1 MKLLVTG
8 GAGYIGGHT
17 VRSLLREGHDVVV
30 LDDLSLGRREV
41 VPDGVAF
48 IEGSTT
54 NPGALDEAFA
64 HGIDGVIH
72 FAAFKHAGISVEQP
86 LHTYSE
92 NVEGMLRLLEA
103 MVRHGVNAIVFSS
116 SSSVY
121 GDVDVPVIPEDAPKN
136 PVSPYGESKL
146 IGEWMLHNQG
156 VATGLKHCS
165 LRYFNVVGSG
175 VTGIYDTSPY
185 SLLSMVFAAL
195 ERGEAPKVFGTDYP
209 TPDGTCIRD
218 YIHVQHLADAHV
230 VAIEKLLAGQ
240 QLERAYNLGT
250 GTGTSVAEMMKE
262 VARAT
267 SVDFTP
273 HADPR
278 RPGDPVNVV
287 ASGKK
292 AAKDLGWSMEQSV
305 EDMVSSAWREYSA
318 THGVSLGPVS

>member
-17 VRSLLREGHDVVV
+17 VHSLLSAGHEVVV

-48 IEGSTT
+48 IEGSTVD
-54 NPGALDEAFA
+54 PVALDEAFA
-64 HGIDGVIH
+64 HGVDGVIH
-72 FAAFKHAGISVEQP
+72 FAAFKHAGVSVEQP
-86 LHTYSE
+86 LHTYRE
-92 NVEGMLRLLEA
+92 NVEGMLHLLEA
-103 MVRHGVNAIVFSS
+103 MVRHRVDTIVFSS

-121 GDVDVPVIPEDAPKN
+121 GDVDAPVIVEEAAKN

-156 VATGLKHCS
+156 VATGMKHCS

-175 VTGIYDTSPY
+175 VEGIYDTSPY

-218 YIHVQHLADAHV
+218 YIHVQHLATAHV
-230 VAIEKLLAGQ
+230 VAVEKLLSGVA
-240 QLERAYNLGT
+240 LDEAYNLGT
-250 GTGTSVAEMMKE
+250 GAGTSVAEMMRE
-262 VARAT
+262 VAKAT
-267 SVDFTP
+267 GVAFTP

-278 RPGDPVNVV
+278 RPGDPVKVV
-287 ASGKK
+287 ASGER
-292 AAKDLGWSMEQSV
+292 AARDLDWSMEQSV
-305 EDMVSSAWREYSA
+305 EEMVGSAWREYSA
-318 THGVSLGPVS
+318 AHGVSFN

>member
-1 MKLLVTG
+1 VKLLVTG

-17 VRSLLREGHDVVV
+17 VHSLLREGHQVVV

-41 VPDGVAF
+41 VPEGVPL

-54 NPGALDEAFA
+54 NPGALDEAFS
-64 HGIDGVIH
+64 HGIDGVVH
-72 FAAFKHAGISVEQP
+72 FAAFKHAGVSVEQP
-86 LHTYSE
+86 LHTYQE
-92 NVEGMLRLLEA
+92 NVVGMLRLLEA
-103 MVRHGVNAIVFSS
+103 MGRHGVNSIVFSS

-121 GDVDVPVIPEDAPKN
+121 GDVDAPVIPEDAPKN

-146 IGEWMLHNQG
+146 IGEWMLHNQE
-156 VATGLKHCS
+156 VATGIKHCS

-175 VTGIYDTSPY
+175 VAGIYDTSPY

-230 VAIEKLLAGQ
+230 VAIEKLVTGQ
-240 QLERAYNLGT
+240 QIETAYNLGT
-250 GTGTSVAEMMKE
+250 GTGTSVAEMMLE

-267 SVDFTP
+267 GVDFTP

-278 RPGDPVNVV
+278 RPGDPVKVV
-287 ASGKK
+287 ASGQR

-318 THGVSLGPVS
+318 AHGVSL

>member
-17 VRSLLREGHDVVV
+17 VHSLLRAGHEVVI
-30 LDDLSLGRREV
+30 LDDLSSGRKEI
-41 VPDGVAF
+41 VPDGVPLV
-48 IEGSTT
+48 IGSTT

-64 HGIDGVIH
+64 HGVDGVIH
-72 FAAFKHAGISVEQP
+72 FAAFKHAGVSVEQP
-86 LHTYSE
+86 LVAYRE

-103 MVRHGVNAIVFSS
+103 MVRHQVNTIVFSS

-121 GDVDVPVIPEDAPKN
+121 GDVDADVIVEEAPKN

-146 IGEWMLHNQG
+146 IGEWMLRNQA
-156 VATGLKHCS
+156 VATGMKHCS

-175 VTGIYDTSPY
+175 VPGIYDTSPY

-195 ERGEAPKVFGTDYP
+195 GRGESPRIFGTDYP

-230 VAIEKLLAGQ
+230 VVAERLLAGDHV
-240 QLERAYNLGT
+240 ETAYNLGT
-250 GTGTSVAEMMKE
+250 GTGTSVQAMMTE

-267 SVDFTP
+267 GIDFTP
-273 HADPR
+273 QADPR
-278 RPGDPVNVV
+278 RPGDPMKVV
-287 ASGKK
+287 ASGER
-292 AAKDLGWSMEQSV
+292 AARDLGWSMEQSV
-305 EDMVSSAWREYSA
+305 SEMVGSAWREYSA
-318 THGVSLGPVS
+318 AHGVSKK